1 MGINIEMKQPLGK
14 RAASDPARKRRV
26 AEALWGYFFLLPQ
39 LIGLLA
45 FALIPLISIFVLS
58 LVKWDGLG
66 PIHFVGLANFFNQFA
81 DPDFQTALIN
91 TTYYT
96 VLVVPVGIVLA
107 LLVAIGVNKVRA
119 KTLYRVIY
127 FMPVITGSVA
137 VSVIWLWLLNGNFG
151 LINMLLLQWF
161 HIRGPQWLIDAH
173 LVMPS
178 IAVVSIW
185 WGLGFNMLLFLAGL
199 QSIPAA
205 YSEAARIDGASK
217 FQLFRHIT
225 LPLLS
230 PTLFF
235 VTVISI
241 IQSFEVFDQT
251 YVMTGGGP
259 GKDSYTI
266 VYHLYTLAFQKF
278 TFGRASAAAVVL
290 FVILL
295 ALTLFQ
301 LVLQRRWVYYEE

>member
-1 MGINIEMKQPLGK
+1 METNVKMKLRLSK
-14 RAASDPARKRRV
+14 RVASDPIRKRHRV
-26 AEALWGYFFLLPQ
+26 EALWGYVFLLPQ
-39 LIGLLA
+39 FIGLIA
-45 FALIPLISIFVLS
+45 FALIPLVSIFALS

-66 PIHFVGLANFFNQFA
+66 PMHFIGLTNFFNQFA

-91 TTYYT
+91 TVYYT
-96 VLVVPVGIVLA
+96 MLVVPAGLLLA
-107 LLVAIGVNKVRA
+107 LLVAMGVNKVRA
-119 KTLYRVIY
+119 KTIYRVIY

-137 VSVIWLWLLNGNFG
+137 VSVIWIWLLDGNFG
-151 LINMLLLQWF
+151 LINVLLGQWF
-161 HIRGPQWLIDAH
+161 HIKGPQWLVDAH
-173 LVMPS
+173 LVIPS
-178 IAVVSIW
+178 IAIVSIW

-199 QSIPAA
+199 QGIPGS
-205 YSEAARIDGASK
+205 YLEAAKIDGANK

-241 IQSFEVFDQT
+241 IHSFEVFDQT

-278 TFGRASAAAVVL
+278 EFGSASAAAVVL
-290 FVILL
+290 FAILL
-295 ALTLFQ
+295 ALTLLQFT
-301 LVLQRRWVYYEE
+301 LQRRWVYYEG